1 MLGNQLTF
9 AAAVKN
15 ASDTVVSWSVNGVPG
30 GNATAGTITTAGIY
44 TAPRDLPS
52 PASVK
57 ISATSHADAS
67 KSAIVSVTIQSDISV
82 GLKAGATA
90 VELGST
96 QAFQA
101 VLISSGHPNETLQ
114 WSVSGSA
121 CLADCGSV
129 DATGHYTAPRI
140 LPSPAIVTLAA
151 RSVADPAKRA
161 STQITITS
169 NFLLQLTAPSSIAAA
184 GNAALIAV
192 LTPVPASNPSNVLAW
207 SLSGGGCNGFACGT
221 LTVETTQSAGGNS
234 STTSASY
241 TAPSAAPTPNSIT
254 VTVTPQADPSK
265 KVQATLSIEA
275 ATAGI
280 SVTVSPGSATRAI
293 NHRVT
298 LTVHVSGTANTSVG
312 WNVNGIAGGTAAA
325 GEICAVG
332 SNPCQV
338 ITNGS
343 ASQVDYVAPATIP
356 SPDPVTIQAI
366 SSADATKSGSA
377 QITVIN
383 HVLVSIL
390 PGSVFL
396 APLGVQAFTAKVLG
410 ADKQNVVW
418 QIQGSGCVAAGICG
432 AITPTGVYTAPGAA
446 PVPDALQVVAISS
459 EDTAQFGTANVT
471 ISTGVN
477 IVTLH
482 PASVYAGAANGFTLK
497 VIGSGFGTSNS
508 VAASI
513 LWIGGTARTTTCAA
527 ADECIAP
534 VTAADVAQPG
544 SVSVQ
549 IQNPDGKISN
559 AVALVAAPPN
569 VSDDAIPLSAGLPD
583 ATGKDIVVV
592 EPTTA
597 AISVPGDDVDLNVA
611 ALGIFSTANNS
622 CTLGGNP
629 VVLTRPS
636 SGVTTADVCLFSQSG
651 LDVSM
656 AYTVTGPG
664 DVTVIAKQ
672 PVGLGIIHLTLQL
685 PASAL
690 PSARTLFVQNTNLDK
705 AGASGTL
712 WVK

>member
-15 ASDTVVSWSVNGVPG
+15 ASDTAVSWSVNEVPG
-30 GNATAGTITTAGIY
+30 GSAIAGTITTAGIY
-44 TAPRDLPS
+44 TAPPDLPS
-52 PASVK
+52 PANVK
-57 ISATSHADAS
+57 VSATSHADTS
-67 KSAIVSVTIQSDISV
+67 KSAAASVTIQSDISV

-90 VELGST
+90 VELGGT
-96 QAFQA
+96 QTFQA
-101 VLISSGHPNETLQ
+101 TLTSGGHPDETLQ
-114 WSVSGSA
+114 WSVSGPA
-121 CLADCGSV
+121 CLLDCGSV
-129 DATGHYTAPRI
+129 DAMGHYTAPRI
-140 LPSPAIVTLAA
+140 LPLSPTVMLTA
-151 RSVADPAKRA
+151 RSVADPAKQA

-169 NFLLQLTAPSSIAAA
+169 NFLLQLTAPSSIPAA
-184 GNAALIAV
+184 GNAALIAM
-192 LTPVPASNPSNVLAW
+192 LTPVPGSNPSTVLAW

-221 LTVETTQSAGGNS
+221 LTVETTQSAGGTS
-234 STTSASY
+234 STTSANY

-265 KVQATLSIEA
+265 RVQANLSIQGA
-275 ATAGI
+275 AYGV
-280 SVTVSPGSATRAI
+280 SVIVSPGSATRAI

-298 LTVHVSGTANTSVG
+298 LTVQVSGTASTSVG
-312 WNVNGIAGGTAAA
+312 WNVNGIAGGNTAV

-338 ITNGS
+338 IMSGS
-343 ASQVDYVAPATIP
+343 ASQVDYVAPAAIP

-366 SSADATKSGSA
+366 SSADATKIGSA

-390 PGSVFL
+390 PGGVFL
-396 APLGVQAFTAKVLG
+396 APLGVQAFTATVLG
-410 ADKQNVVW
+410 ADNQNVVW
-418 QIQGSGCVAAGICG
+418 LIQGSGCGAAGSCG

-446 PVPDALQVVAISS
+446 PVPDTLQVVAISS
-459 EDTAQFGTANVT
+459 EDTAQSGTANVT

-508 VAASI
+508 VAASV

-559 AVALVAAPPN
+559 AVALVVAPPN
-569 VSDDAIPLSAGLPD
+569 VSDDAIPLTTGLND

-597 AISVPGDDVDLNVA
+597 GVSVPGDDVDLNVA
-611 ALGIFSTANNS
+611 ALGIFSTADNS

-629 VVLTRPS
+629 VVLSRPL

-656 AYTVTGPG
+656 AYTVTGQG

-685 PASAL
+685 PANAL
-690 PSARTLFVQNTNLDK
+690 PSARTVFVQNTNLDK